1 MLAEVKFRPCEN
13 EISHG
18 RNFIYT
24 RTEIPPRTYERKKPC
39 PALAKAVF
47 GLSANSRSATN
58 VKSLHDGHAGL
69 AAMRGMGKKKDAD
82 CVVTCNQHLLLL

>member
-1 MLAEVKFRPCEN
+1 MRVKMKFRTCG
-13 EISHG
+13 ISFSHG
-18 RNFIYT
+18 RNFIFI
-24 RTEIPPRTYERKKPC
+24 RAEIPLRTYERKKPC
-39 PALAKAVF
+39 PTPTKAVF

-82 CVVTCNQHLLLL
+82 CVVTCNQHLSLL

>member
-1 MLAEVKFRPCEN
+1 MLAAIKFRPCE
-13 EISHG
+13 ISFPHG
-18 RNFIYT
+18 RNFIFT
-24 RTEIPPRTYERKKPC
+24 RTEIPPRTDERKKPC
-39 PALAKAVF
+39 PTPTKAVF

-82 CVVTCNQHLLLL
+82 CVVTCNQHLPLL

>member
-1 MLAEVKFRPCEN
+1 MLAEIKIRTRVN
-13 EISHG
+13 EILHV

-24 RTEIPPRTYERKKPC
+24 RTEIPPRTDERKKPC
-39 PALAKAVF
+39 PTPTKAVF

-82 CVVTCNQHLLLL
+82 CVVTCNQHLPLL

>member
-1 MLAEVKFRPCEN
+1 MLAAIKFRPCGN

-18 RNFIYT
+18 RNFIFI
-24 RTEIPPRTYERKKPC
+24 RAEIPPRTYERKKPC
-39 PALAKAVF
+39 PTPTKAVF

-82 CVVTCNQHLLLL
+82 CIVTCNQHLPFL